1 MQTDAMNAG
10 VNPGGL
16 NSKVEIRVLICYI
29 LANIKG
35 AVPLE
40 AVKEQ
45 LHFGGLA
52 NYFETALA
60 ISDLTENRT
69 ITCTEENGIALYSP
83 TTESDRVSSAL
94 GSSLPFSVKEKA
106 LIIAEN
112 IITRRKNERN
122 NKVEIEKAD
131 LGFIVTCKIMEKDYS
146 LASISLLVPDEQTA
160 LDVKGRFLSD
170 PISTLV
176 KATEALTGADI

>member
-16 NSKVEIRVLICYI
+16 KSKIEIRVLICY
-29 LANIKG
+29 LLENSSG

-60 ISDLTENRT
+60 ISDLSENGT
-69 ITCTEENGIALYSP
+69 ITCTEENGVKLYSA
-83 TTESDRVSSAL
+83 TIESNRVSSAL
-94 GSSLPFSVKEKA
+94 GNGLPFSVKEKA
-106 LIIAEN
+106 LALTDS

-122 NKVEIEKAD
+122 NKVDIEKAE
-131 LGFIVTCKIMEKDYS
+131 LGYNVTCRIFEKDHC
-146 LASISLLVPDEQTA
+146 LASVSLLVPDEQTA

-170 PISTLV
+170 PMITLV